1 MSLVSWVQPP
11 EFKRNR
17 RGNFSLSNISNTS
30 IPTPSQIF
38 LPFSH
43 VFFSSWCLLGEGL
56 NPSDCWWVPAW
67 TCLPGCRFLEFMLGL
82 IMTHLCSTRGYLA
95 SPLHPFQLSLLP
107 KSSFISIS
115 LLFMSL
121 VCQQFEMLTAVF
133 TIPSLLVYPDSS
145 QTTHCWEEASRGGMS
160 VQST

>member
-11 EFKRNR
+11 EFKRGR

-30 IPTPSQIF
+30 IPSPSQVF
-38 LPFSH
+38 LQFSH
-43 VFFSSWCLLGEGL
+43 VFFFLISSGRWPQSIWLLMSISM
-56 NPSDCWWVPAW
+56 NIS
-67 TCLPGCRFLEFMLGL
+67 LPGCWFLVFMLGL

-95 SPLHPFQLSLLP
+95 SRLPPFQLSLLP

-115 LLFMSL
+115 FLFMSL
-121 VCQQFEMLTAVF
+121 ACQQFEMLAALF
-133 TIPSLLVYPDSS
+133 TISSFLVHSDNS